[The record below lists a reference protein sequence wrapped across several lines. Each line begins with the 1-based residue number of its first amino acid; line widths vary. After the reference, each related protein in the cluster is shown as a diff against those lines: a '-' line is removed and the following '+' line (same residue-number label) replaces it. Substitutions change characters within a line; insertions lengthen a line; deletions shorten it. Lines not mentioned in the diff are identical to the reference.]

1 MNLLTVKSYI
11 MKKILILC
19 SFILFSVLSFGQTSL
34 TVTVKNI
41 REPKGTIR
49 VGLYN
54 KEEDF
59 LKKIYQGKLVKAVG
73 TEVTVVFD
81 DLPPGEYAISIV
93 HDENENE
100 VLDSNK
106 LGIPKEG
113 YCFGN
118 NALGKF
124 GPPSY
129 DKVKIKLGTVP
140 VAQSLAMKYLGQ
152 G

>member
-1 MNLLTVKSYI
+1 MKNILT
-11 MKKILILC
+11 LIIAIVMASC
-19 SFILFSVLSFGQTSL
+19 VVYGQSTL

-41 REPKGTIR
+41 REAKGNIR
-49 VGLYN
+49 VGLYT

-59 LKKIYQGKLVKAVG
+59 LKRIYQGRVVKATG

-81 DLPPGEYAISIV
+81 NLPAGDYAISIV

-106 LGIPKEG
+106 FGIPKEG

-118 NALGKF
+118 NVFGKF
-124 GPPSY
+124 GPPDYS
-129 DKVKIKLGTVP
+129 KVKITLGTAP
-140 VAQSLAMKYLGQ
+140 VTQILTMKYLGQ

>member
-11 MKKILILC
+11 MKKLLILC
-19 SFILFSVLSFGQTSL
+19 SFILFSTLAFGQTSL

-41 REPKGTIR
+41 TIR

-106 LGIPKEG
+106 FGIPKEG

-129 DKVKIKLGTVP
+129 DRVKIKLDAVP
-140 VAQSLAMKYLGQ
+140 VTQNLTMKYLGQ

>member
-1 MNLLTVKSYI
+1 
-11 MKKILILC
+11 MKKLIIFCL
-19 SFILFSVLSFGQTSL
+19 FILFSALAFGQTSL

-41 REPKGTIR
+41 REPKGSIR

-59 LKKIYQGKLVKAVG
+59 LKKVYQGKSVKAVG
-73 TEVTVVFD
+73 SEITVIFD
-81 DLPPGEYAISIV
+81 NLPEGEYAISVV

-100 VLDSNK
+100 KLDSNK
-106 LGIPKEG
+106 IGIPKEG

-129 DKVKIKLGTVP
+129 DKVKIKLGATP
-140 VAQSLAMKYLGQ
+140 VAQSLTMKYLLGQ
-152 G
+152 S

>member
-1 MNLLTVKSYI
+1 
-11 MKKILILC
+11 MKKLITLC
-19 SFILFSVLSFGQTSL
+19 LFILFSALAFGQTSL
-34 TVTVKNI
+34 TITVKNI

-81 DLPPGEYAISIV
+81 SLPPGEYGISIV

-100 VLDSNK
+100 VLDANK
-106 LGIPKEG
+106 FGIPKEG

-129 DKVKIKLGTVP
+129 DKVKIKLDAVP
-140 VAQSLAMKYLGQ
+140 VTQTLTMKYLGQ